1 MRLTPK
7 RTTHVVMN
15 EHFEG
20 EVDFGKR
27 YGAAVLSVGREGEKI
42 HSHERLASFRLR
54 GGDTLLLVCRPDL
67 ASGQHYRVDDPATA
81 GPDSGGDF
89 ITVSRVG
96 GSSGGKMGVDYE
108 RMCLAPV
115 IAAVMIL
122 VSTFELTSL
131 LTASLC
137 AAFIMIITGC
147 MYVCRLVSCARAA
160 MRVRR
165 CVCVSCRA
173 SLTTGLSLPARSRK
187 QWPRPT
193 SGSSL

>member
-1 MRLTPK
+1 
-7 RTTHVVMN
+7 
-15 EHFEG
+15 
-20 EVDFGKR
+20 
-27 YGAAVLSVGREGEKI
+27 VLSVGREGEKI
-42 HSHERLASFRLR
+42 HSHARLASFRLR

-67 ASGQHYRVDDPATA
+67 ASGQHHHVDDPATA

-147 MYVCRLVSCARAA
+147 MYVCRLVSCACARAA
-160 MRVRR
+160 MRVRVVL
-165 CVCVSCRA
+165 CA
-173 SLTTGLSLPARSRK
+173 SLTTYLSLPVRSRK
-187 QWPRPT
+187 QWRRPT
-193 SGSSL
+193 SGSSP

>member
-1 MRLTPK
+1 
-7 RTTHVVMN
+7 MN
-15 EHFEG
+15 CEG
-20 EVDFGKR
+20 EADFGKR

-42 HSHERLASFRLR
+42 HSHERLASFRMR

-67 ASGQHYRVDDPATA
+67 ASGQHHHVDDPATA
-81 GPDSGGDF
+81 GPNSGGDF

-147 MYVCRLVSCARAA
+147 MYVCRRVSCARAA
-160 MRVRR
+160 MRVVL
-165 CVCVSCRA
+165 CA
-173 SLTTGLSLPARSRK
+173 SLTT
-187 QWPRPT
+187 
-193 SGSSL
+193 

>member
-1 MRLTPK
+1 
-7 RTTHVVMN
+7 MN
-15 EHFEG
+15 ECEG
-20 EVDFGKR
+20 EADFGKR

-42 HSHERLASFRLR
+42 HSHARLASFRLR
-54 GGDTLLLVCRPDL
+54 GGDTLLLVCRHDL
-67 ASGQHYRVDDPATA
+67 ASGQHHVDDPATA

-115 IAAVMIL
+115 IAAIMIL

-147 MYVCRLVSCARAA
+147 MYVCRLVSCACARAA
-160 MRVRR
+160 MRVRVVL
-165 CVCVSCRA
+165 CA
-173 SLTTGLSLPARSRK
+173 SLTTYLSLPVRSRK
-187 QWPRPT
+187 QWRRPI
-193 SGSSL
+193 SGSSP